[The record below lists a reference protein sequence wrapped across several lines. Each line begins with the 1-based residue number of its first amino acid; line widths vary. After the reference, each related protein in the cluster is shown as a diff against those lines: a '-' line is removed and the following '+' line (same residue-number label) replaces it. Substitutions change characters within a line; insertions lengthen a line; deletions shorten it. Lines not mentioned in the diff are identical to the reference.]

1 MDSLSKDDLK
11 NLSQVKDGA
20 AVSLYIPTHR
30 AGADV
35 RENHIRF
42 KNRVQEATQHLE
54 ERGLDPKEISALLE
68 PAQKL
73 IDDNAF
79 WQQQA
84 DGLAMFLSEGES
96 QYYRVPLTFEE
107 LTVVSNRYHLKP
119 LMSLLAGDGHFYI
132 LAASINKAR
141 LFEATRGG
149 ISEIELPEDTPRSM
163 DYATRF
169 DDPEKSPQQHSTG
182 GGERG
187 AARPNVTY
195 HGTGAGDDDKSER
208 ILRYLRMLE
217 TGVTNTLNEGNAPL
231 LFAGVD
237 RIFSYYQEANHYNH
251 LLDDF
256 VSGNP
261 DEWYDNEIHEKA
273 WGIMESHFDKAKQ
286 AAMQG
291 YKAVAHTETSSA
303 DLEDIVKNAVDARI
317 DTLIVG
323 VGEQVWGSYDV
334 ASRKLERHD
343 AQQPESEDLLDLAA
357 VHTLIN
363 GGTVY
368 AVPAEHV
375 PDGGSVVATYRW

>member
-1 MDSLSKDDLK
+1 MDLLTKDDLK
-11 NLSQVKDGA
+11 TLGQAKDGA
-20 AVSLYIPTHR
+20 AVSLYLPTHR

-35 RENHIRF
+35 RENAIRF
-42 KNRVQEATQHLE
+42 KNRVQEAERLLGEKGLE
-54 ERGLDPKEISALLE
+54 EKEVNALLE
-68 PAQKL
+68 PAQAL
-73 IDDNAF
+73 IEDNDF

-84 DGLAMFLSEGES
+84 DGLAMFLSGGES
-96 QYYRVPLTFEE
+96 QRYRVPLEFDE
-107 LTVVSNRYHLKP
+107 LTVVANRFHLKP

-149 ISEIELPEDTPRSM
+149 ISEVELPEDTPGSM

-169 DDPEKSPQQHSTG
+169 DDPEKSPQQHSTSG
-182 GGERG
+182 SERG
-187 AARPNVTY
+187 AARPDVTY

-208 ILRYLRMLE
+208 TLRYLRMLE
-217 TGVTNTLNEGNAPL
+217 TGVTDTINEGNAPL

-261 DEWYDNEIHEKA
+261 DEWDETEIHEKA
-273 WGIMESHFDKAKQ
+273 WEIMEPYFDKAKQ
-286 AAMQG
+286 EAMQG

-303 DLEDIVKNAVDARI
+303 DLEDIVKSAADARI

-323 VGEQVWGSYDV
+323 VGEQVWGSYDED
-334 ASRKLERHD
+334 SRELERHD
-343 AQQPESEDLLDLAA
+343 AQQPDNEDLLDFAA